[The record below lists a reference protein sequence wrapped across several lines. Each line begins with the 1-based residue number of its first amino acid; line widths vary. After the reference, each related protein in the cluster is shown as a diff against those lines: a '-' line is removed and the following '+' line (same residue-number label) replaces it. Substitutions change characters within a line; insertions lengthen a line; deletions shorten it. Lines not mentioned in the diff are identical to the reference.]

1 MRILI
6 IYCFLL
12 SFVCEAV
19 DCICEDCL
27 PNTIEW
33 YTVHD
38 FGDDPNDAE
47 LAQYPFTLAFD
58 LHGYPIFKAPSTGRF
73 YANETFFAHAKLQG
87 KLGFNF
93 CFNAEMAYHA
103 NELIFCFNDNEH
115 STGNCDGT
123 LKFYTHLSTV
133 ETGDENL
140 EYTAAYVKRCIG
152 KEDTCEE
159 IQLQNSKGYIP
170 LGNAHC
176 FEWSTTNLTGS
187 YLTYVEGSSNGT
199 VRIIGN
205 SVPKLYW
212 RWEVI
217 LELLCNSTSTPES
230 LSHYAPMGRT
240 RYSQFSDDSHID
252 GWSFENFDAVSNNWH
267 EQHESGMDLISY
279 TGWYVANSYSA
290 MEAIQDV
297 RMITLSSNHTTKL
310 SVECKAQN
318 MTLLQKTLHIG
329 NEIVKTGLFKLW
341 DLAWDKRKYN
351 QLSEKPEE
359 IRILMNET
367 APSMTL
373 QTLTPTS
380 KYSIAQETEN
390 ATGSLSNSAV
400 TVGITESNGTVLV
413 PTTESNNACRDE
425 LTFMCRILQIYIF
438 VYILKNVLY

>member
-58 LHGYPIFKAPSTGRF
+58 LHGYPIFFQNGSLKRASIPVAPWIRACDTSIASSRRGKTIGTG
-73 YANETFFAHAKLQG
+73 
-87 KLGFNF
+87 LGLDKSADPEIWLPGF
-93 CFNAEMAYHA
+93 
-103 NELIFCFNDNEH
+103 
-115 STGNCDGT
+115 
-123 LKFYTHLSTV
+123 LKIPDFTSR
-133 ETGDENL
+133 L
-140 EYTAAYVKRCIG
+140 EIG
-152 KEDTCEE
+152 F
-159 IQLQNSKGYIP
+159 S
-170 LGNAHC
+170 
-176 FEWSTTNLTGS
+176 
-187 YLTYVEGSSNGT
+187 
-199 VRIIGN
+199 
-205 SVPKLYW
+205 KLYW

-297 RMITLSSNHTTKL
+297 RMITLASNHTTKL

-413 PTTESNNACRDE
+413 PTTESNNACREE
-425 LTFMCRILQIYIF
+425 LTFMCRILQNFYF
-438 VYILKNVLY
+438 RLYSEKCTLLM